1 MMNLMELSI
10 FFLEIFNAVY
20 GCSIDKV
27 FEDFDK
33 EPIASGAIAQ
43 VYRAT
48 YCKNEGEK
56 EEVVIKVRH
65 PYVVDNIAMDLSIL
79 RSFACFVS
87 ISIH

>member
-48 YCKNEGEK
+48 YCKNEGENDICTK
-56 EEVVIKVRH
+56 CLYANLSSSGTRF
-65 PYVVDNIAMDLSIL
+65 IAMFKFIAAH
-79 RSFACFVS
+79 FGQA
-87 ISIH
+87 